1 MLLPFILYSK
11 IIEPWSRLGVCT
23 VEVTQLATGYVYVMA
38 AVLAKIDAS
47 EEKMD
52 GKTDAN
58 QDKMDAKMDS
68 HH

>member
-1 MLLPFILYSK
+1 
-11 IIEPWSRLGVCT
+11 
-23 VEVTQLATGYVYVMA
+23 MA